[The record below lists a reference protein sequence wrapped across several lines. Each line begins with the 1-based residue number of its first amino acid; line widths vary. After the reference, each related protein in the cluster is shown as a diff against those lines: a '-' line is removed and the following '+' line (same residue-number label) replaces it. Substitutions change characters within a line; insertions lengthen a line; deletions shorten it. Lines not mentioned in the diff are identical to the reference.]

1 MEIKINVEN
10 INYDSI
16 VKVLLPLLS
25 KQSDST
31 ENKIASKFI
40 GMFGKGNFA
49 SKMLSFIPQESKDNM
64 VMHFVNDQKDFII
77 EALSKKMDEFG
88 IEAEIKD
95 IEISKD

>member
-1 MEIKINVEN
+1 MEIKINIDN

-16 VKVLLPLLS
+16 LKVLLPLLNKNNS
-25 KQSDST
+25 ES
-31 ENKIASKFI
+31 ENKMKNKLLS
-40 GMFGKGNFA
+40 MFGGPFA
-49 SKMLSFIPQESKDNM
+49 SKMLSLIPQESKDNM

-77 EALSKKMDEFG
+77 NMLSEKMSEVG